1 MPCLPSSCEG
11 RSKEERSMAPPLT
24 QPHFKARGALEREP
38 KVADLRAEP
47 HAPDRFVLSTG
58 PCIEQVLRAC

>member
-1 MPCLPSSCEG
+1 
-11 RSKEERSMAPPLT
+11 MAPPLT
-24 QPHFKARGALEREP
+24 QPHFKAKGALEREP
-38 KVADLRAEP
+38 KVSDLRAEP